1 MKKNYNNKSYNNRRY
16 SKNVNK
22 IEQLIAE
29 RVRRDVRRQT
39 DANEYMNK
47 AVDYLYDGSY
57 IKASCMLSNVL
68 SLSQDL
74 TQRLAAA
81 TLLDLVET
89 ADGVPNDTTTIAKD
103 KLRKILDLAINTKRG

>member
-1 MKKNYNNKSYNNRRY
+1 MKKNYNNKNYNNRRY
-16 SKNVNK
+16 NKNVNR

-29 RVRRDVRRQT
+29 RVRREVRGQA
-39 DANEYMNK
+39 DADEYMNK
-47 AVDYLYDGSY
+47 AIDYLYDAKY
-57 IKASCMLSNVL
+57 IKASCMLSNVI

-89 ADGVPNDTTTIAKD
+89 ADGIPNDTTSAAKD
-103 KLRKILDLAINTKRG
+103 KLKKILDLALDTRH

>member
-1 MKKNYNNKSYNNRRY
+1 MKKNYNNKNYNNRHY

-29 RVRRDVRRQT
+29 RVRREVRGQA
-39 DANEYMNK
+39 DADEYMDK
-47 AVDYLYDGSY
+47 AIDYLYDGSY
-57 IKASCMLSNVL
+57 IKASCMLSNVI

-89 ADGVPNDTTTIAKD
+89 ADGIPNDTTSIAKD
-103 KLRKILDLAINTKRG
+103 KLRKILDLALA

>member
-1 MKKNYNNKSYNNRRY
+1 MKKNYNNKNYNNRHY

-29 RVRRDVRRQT
+29 RVRRDVRGQQ
-39 DANEYMNK
+39 DANEYMDK
-47 AVDYLYDGSY
+47 AIDYLYTGCW

-89 ADGVPNDTTTIAKD
+89 ADGVPNDTTSTAKD
-103 KLRKILDLAINTKRG
+103 KLKKILDLALDTRN

>member
-1 MKKNYNNKSYNNRRY
+1 MKKNYNNKNYNSRRY

-22 IEQLIAE
+22 IEQLIME
-29 RVRRDVRRQT
+29 RARRDVRRQA
-39 DANEYMNK
+39 DADEYMGK
-47 AVDYLYDGSY
+47 AIDYLYTGCW
-57 IKASCMLSNVL
+57 IKASCMLSNVI

-89 ADGVPNDTTTIAKD
+89 ADGVPNDTTSTAKD
-103 KLRKILDLAINTKRG
+103 KLKKILDLALDTRN